1 MNHEQGQAQCILSQ
15 PAHSLPYEVVI
26 KEIGS
31 DAENGL
37 NSSEAQRRSEK
48 YGRNDL
54 GNTEPVQPAKM
65 LLRQIANAMTL
76 VRPKFTPWNI
86 HRMTPANMTN
96 RFWPWLWQ

>member
-1 MNHEQGQAQCILSQ
+1 MGEAQSMNHGQRQAQCTLSQ

-37 NSSEAQRRSEK
+37 NSSEAQRRSEQ

-54 GNTEPVQPAKM
+54 GNTESVQPAKM

-76 VRPKFTPWNI
+76 VGPNSTLGSI
-86 HRMTPANMTN
+86 HRMTLTNTIN
-96 RFWPWLWQ
+96 RF